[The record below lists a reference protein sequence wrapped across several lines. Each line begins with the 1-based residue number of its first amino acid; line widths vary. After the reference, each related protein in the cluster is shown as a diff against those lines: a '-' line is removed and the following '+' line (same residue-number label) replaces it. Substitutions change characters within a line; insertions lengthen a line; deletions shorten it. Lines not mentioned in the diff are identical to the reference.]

1 MDINYTAVASL
12 AIVGFCV
19 MYYVTLLGFVSAT
32 KSNQGYIDQAGSAI
46 NVFFALVS
54 SAALTAVSIALT
66 IGLYPYTP
74 SAMIF
79 MVAVPALLIVT
90 VRAVQ

>member
-1 MDINYTAVASL
+1 MDINYTAVVSL
-12 AIVGFCV
+12 ATVGFCI
-19 MYYVTLLGFVSAT
+19 MYYITLRGFINAT
-32 KSNQGYIDQAGSAI
+32 KGNQGHIDEVDSAI

-54 SAALTAVSIALT
+54 SAALTAVSVLLT
-66 IGLYPYTP
+66 ISLSAYTP

-90 VRAVQ
+90 AKVAQ